1 MHAKL
6 LASIIE
12 PGYYKEDDFGI
23 RTENIIR
30 TVDATPDGNYLK
42 FEDVTLAPIQL
53 KLIDTKLLTEA
64 EVRHTCPSLLEI

>member
-1 MHAKL
+1 MLKRSF
-6 LASIIE
+6 ASFLE
-12 PGYYKEDDFGI
+12 PGYYKQGDFGI

-30 TVDATPDGNYLK
+30 IVDATPNGSFLK

-64 EVRHTCPSLLEI
+64 EVRKLYFSLPQV